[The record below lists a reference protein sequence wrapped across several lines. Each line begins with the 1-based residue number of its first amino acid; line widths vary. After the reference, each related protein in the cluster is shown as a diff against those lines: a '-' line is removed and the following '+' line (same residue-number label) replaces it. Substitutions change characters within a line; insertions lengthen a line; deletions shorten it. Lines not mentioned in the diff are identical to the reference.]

1 MKGIPMTRG
10 FRKAVLFLLAL
21 VVAPAAS
28 AHYVDLNEAL
38 HSENTLTVGIALTGQ
53 PFAYKRDGRLRG
65 FEIEMARA
73 VAEAHGLALA
83 LVRLP
88 RAALAGA
95 LAAGDIDTANTLAME
110 AAPAGAG
117 TVPYLVVGDHLM
129 VLRGNP
135 FRIREANDLSGR
147 VASVTSGSSGE
158 RFAHALNR
166 AFEDSGRA
174 PMHVHSFPHHRWTHF
189 PVSMG
194 HAQGYFIQTVSA
206 VAISADAHSRTR
218 LVEGV
223 FRPLREVG
231 FAIRPGNDKL
241 HHAVEH
247 AVAAMVATG
256 KYRRLRE
263 SYGLPPELSPYRW

>member
-1 MKGIPMTRG
+1 MARR
-10 FRKAVLFLLAL
+10 FRTLAL
-21 VVAPAAS
+21 VLLAFLAAPAAE
-28 AHYVDLNEAL
+28 AHYVDLNRAL

-53 PFAYKRDGRLRG
+53 SFAYKRDGRLRG

-73 VAEAHGLALA
+73 VAEAHGLALE

-88 RAALAGA
+88 RARLADA
-95 LAAGDIDTANTLAME
+95 LAAGEVDVANTLAFE
-110 AAPAGAG
+110 AEMPGTR

-135 FRIREANDLSGR
+135 FRIREVDDLSGR
-147 VASVTSGSSGE
+147 VVSVTSGSSAE
-158 RFAHALNR
+158 RFAHDLNR
-166 AFEDSGRA
+166 AFEEAGRA
-174 PMHVHSFPHHRWTHF
+174 PMHVHSFPEDRWTHF

-194 HAQGYFIQTVSA
+194 HAQGYFTRTVSA
-206 VAISADAHSRTR
+206 VAVSADPESRNR

-231 FAIRPGNDKL
+231 FAIRADNDKL

-263 SYGLPPELSPYRW
+263 AHELPVDLSPYR

>member
-1 MKGIPMTRG
+1 MVRRVRT
-10 FRKAVLFLLAL
+10 LAL
-21 VVAPAAS
+21 VVLALIAAPAAS

-38 HSENTLTVGIALTGQ
+38 HSEDTLTVGIALTGQ
-53 PFAYKRDGRLRG
+53 PFAYKRDGVLRG
-65 FEIEMARA
+65 FEVEMAQA
-73 VAEAHGLALA
+73 VADAHGLALQV
-83 LVRLP
+83 VRLP
-88 RAALAGA
+88 RAKLAAA
-95 LAAGDIDTANTLAME
+95 LAAGEVDVANTLAMDAE
-110 AAPAGAG
+110 PAEVK

-135 FRIREANDLSGR
+135 FRIREAGDLSGR
-147 VASVTSGSSGE
+147 VASVTSGSTGE

-166 AFEDSGRA
+166 EFEETGRA

-194 HAQGYFIQTVSA
+194 HAQGYFIMTVSA
-206 VAISADAHSRTR
+206 VAISADPESRTHM
-218 LVEGV
+218 VEGV
-223 FRPLREVG
+223 FRPVREVG
-231 FAIRPGNDKL
+231 FAIRKDNDKL

-263 SYGLPPELSPYRW
+263 SYDLPVELSPYR